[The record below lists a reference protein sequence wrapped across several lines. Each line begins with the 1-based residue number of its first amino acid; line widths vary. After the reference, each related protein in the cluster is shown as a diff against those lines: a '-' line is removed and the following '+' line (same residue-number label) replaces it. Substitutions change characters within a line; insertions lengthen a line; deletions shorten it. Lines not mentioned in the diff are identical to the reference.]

1 MKEMDEDT
9 RLKLYGLKAIAI
21 DLNKQMETV
30 RGVVGRLTG
39 ATEDDM
45 NGWPADF
52 CYDND
57 ITVEQLWERTASCR
71 EGKG

>member
-1 MKEMDEDT
+1 MNELDDDT
-9 RLKLYGLKAIAI
+9 RLKLIGLKAIAT

-30 RGVVGRLTG
+30 RGVVGRLVG

-45 NGWPADF
+45 SGWPADF

-57 ITVEQLWERTASCR
+57 MTVEQLWERTRPKDGAV
-71 EGKG
+71 